1 MAPTR
6 EANVTQAP
14 GLGLWVLSFPEIH
27 DRMYRGRSLGAL
39 EGQWVQMMTLI
50 RQRLPSVAG
59 VLYSSAGF
67 VLLMGIITAE
77 TKYPIFRHYST
88 RQEISDLGGTSPPQ
102 RLVTQPAAMIFNTT
116 MLITGVLLL
125 AGAFVLWRLY
135 RDRILT
141 VVSALFGAGTFLVG
155 IFPGNTTPHP
165 YVALIAF
172 VFSGLTAIAAFR
184 VTSAP
189 FRFMSLA
196 VGLLSL
202 IALIATELGDSSPIV
217 KSIGIGGGERWVVF
231 PVILWL
237 AFFGGHLL
245 ASKHRTQPDR
255 HGPAAMDG
263 PAGAQAEPPAVVPA
277 P

>member
-1 MAPTR
+1 
-6 EANVTQAP
+6 
-14 GLGLWVLSFPEIH
+14 
-27 DRMYRGRSLGAL
+27 
-39 EGQWVQMMTLI
+39 MTSPI

-77 TKYPIFRHYST
+77 TKYPVFRHYTT

-102 RLVTQPAAMIFNTT
+102 RLVTQPSAMIFDTT
-116 MLITGVLLL
+116 MLIAGVLLL

-135 RDRILT
+135 RDRVLT
-141 VVSALFGAGTFLVG
+141 VVSTLFGAGALLVG

-165 YVALIAF
+165 FVALIAF
-172 VFSGLTAIAAFR
+172 VFSALTAIAAFR

-189 FRFMSLA
+189 FRFMSLS

-202 IALIATELGDSSPIV
+202 VALIATELGDNSPVV
-217 KSIGIGGGERWVVF
+217 KSIGIGGSERWVVF
-231 PVILWL
+231 PMILWL

-245 ASKHRTQPDR
+245 AARQRTQPDGR
-255 HGPAAMDG
+255 GPVATDGSADAPVDPHAMI
-263 PAGAQAEPPAVVPA
+263 PSA
-277 P
+277 

>member
-1 MAPTR
+1 
-6 EANVTQAP
+6 
-14 GLGLWVLSFPEIH
+14 
-27 DRMYRGRSLGAL
+27 
-39 EGQWVQMMTLI
+39 MTSPI

-77 TKYPIFRHYST
+77 TKYPVFRHYTT

-102 RLVTQPAAMIFNTT
+102 RLVTQPSAMIFDTT
-116 MLITGVLLL
+116 MLIAGVLLL

-135 RDRILT
+135 RDRVLT
-141 VVSALFGAGTFLVG
+141 VVSTLFGAGALLVG

-165 YVALIAF
+165 FVALIAF
-172 VFSGLTAIAAFR
+172 VFSALTAIAAFR

-189 FRFMSLA
+189 FRFMSLS

-202 IALIATELGDSSPIV
+202 VALIATELGDNSPVV
-217 KSIGIGGGERWVVF
+217 KSIGIGGSERWVVF
-231 PVILWL
+231 PMILWL

-245 ASKHRTQPDR
+245 AARQRTQPDGR
-255 HGPAAMDG
+255 GPAATDG
-263 PAGAQAEPPAVVPA
+263 SADA
-277 P
+277 PVDPHAMIPSA